1 MIVAKSLTKYNG
13 LKPAIEDVSFEI
25 KRGEIVRLLEKA
37 KPLAVGLLC
46 LRERCA
52 MRKAEDF

>member
-1 MIVAKSLTKYNG
+1 MIVAKSLTKYNRF
-13 LKPAIEDVSFEI
+13 KPAIENVSFEI

-46 LRERCA
+46 LSGRCA